1 MNINSMLQNLDTVI
15 FDMDG
20 VLINS
25 EPFWKEVEI
34 KVFASVGIDF
44 VAVGGEKTV
53 GLRIDEVVDYWYGLY
68 PWKQKSKAAV
78 VAEIMDEMTKV
89 ILSEGEAMKGVIELL
104 GYLKEQGYKIGLA
117 TSSYEVL
124 LNATLQVLGIEN
136 YFDVSNSAQ
145 SLTYGKPHPEIY
157 IKTAADLGSV
167 PGKCLVIED
176 SLNGV
181 IAGKAAKMRVIA
193 VPDRTHEYNP
203 KIMLA
208 DKICKDLTDVLSLF
222 KEEKLSK

>member
-1 MNINSMLQNLDTVI
+1 MSIMLKNLDTVI

-34 KVFASVGIDF
+34 KIFASVGIDF

-53 GLRIDEVVDYWYGLY
+53 GLRIDEVVDYWYNLY
-68 PWKQKSKAAV
+68 PWKEKSKAAV
-78 VAEIMDEMTKV
+78 VAEIMDEMTSV
-89 ILSEGEAMKGVIELL
+89 ILSNGEAMNGVVELL
-104 GYLKEQGYKIGLA
+104 DYLKAEGFKIGLA

-124 LNATLQVLGIEN
+124 LNATLKVLGIEK
-136 YFDVSNSAQ
+136 YFDVTNSAQ

-157 IKTAADLGSV
+157 IKTAADLNSV
-167 PGKCLVIED
+167 PEKCLVIED

-181 IAGKAAKMRVIA
+181 IAGAAAKMKVIA
-193 VPDRTHEYNP
+193 VPDGTHEYNP
-203 KIMLA
+203 KIALA
-208 DKICKDLTDVLSLF
+208 DKVCKDLTEVLALF
-222 KEEKLSK
+222 KQEKLSK

>member
-1 MNINSMLQNLDTVI
+1 MIKDVDAVI

-34 KVFASVGIDF
+34 NVFDSVGIDF

-68 PWKQKSKAAV
+68 PWKEKSKAAV
-78 VAEIMDEMTKV
+78 VDEIMDEMTNA
-89 ILSEGEAMKGVIELL
+89 ILSKGKAMKGVVDLL
-104 GYLKEQGYKIGLA
+104 EYLKMEGFKIGLA

-124 LNATLQVLGIEN
+124 LSATLKVLKIEK
-136 YFDVSNSAQ
+136 YFDVTNSAQ
-145 SLTYGKPHPEIY
+145 SLQYGKPHPEIY
-157 IKTAADLGSV
+157 IKTASDLNTV
-167 PGKCLVIED
+167 PEKCLVIED

-181 IAGKAAKMRVIA
+181 IAGKAAKMKVIA
-193 VPDRTHEYNP
+193 VPDGTHEYNP
-203 KIMLA
+203 KIALA
-208 DKICKDLTDVLSLF
+208 DKICKDLTEVLSLF
-222 KEEKLSK
+222 KGEKSSK

>member
-1 MNINSMLQNLDTVI
+1 
-15 FDMDG
+15 MDG

-34 KVFASVGIDF
+34 KIFASVGIDF

-53 GLRIDEVVDYWYGLY
+53 GLRIDEVVDYWHGLY
-68 PWKQKSKAAV
+68 PWKEKSKALV
-78 VAEIMDEMTKV
+78 VNEIMDEMTNE
-89 ILSEGEAMKGVIELL
+89 ILSKGEPMKGVVELL
-104 GYLKEQGYKIGLA
+104 EYLKREGFKIGLA

-124 LNATLQVLGIEN
+124 LEATLRVLGIEK
-136 YFDVSNSAQ
+136 YFDVTNSAQ

-157 IKTAADLGSV
+157 IKTAADLNTV
-167 PGKCLVIED
+167 PEKCLVIED

-181 IAGKAAKMRVIA
+181 IAGKAAKMRVVA
-193 VPDRTHEYNP
+193 VPDGTHEYNP
-203 KIMLA
+203 KIALA
-208 DKICKDLTDVLSLF
+208 DKVCKDLTEVLSLF

>member
-1 MNINSMLQNLDTVI
+1 MLKNLDTII

-34 KVFASVGIDF
+34 KIFASVGIDF

-53 GLRIDEVVDYWYGLY
+53 GLRIDEVVDYWYNLY
-68 PWKQKSKAAV
+68 PWKEKSKAAV
-78 VAEIMDEMTKV
+78 VDEIMGEMTSV
-89 ILSEGEAMKGVIELL
+89 ILAKGEAMKGVVELL
-104 GYLKEQGYKIGLA
+104 EYLKQKGFKIGLA

-124 LNATLQVLGIEN
+124 LRATLKVLGIEK
-136 YFDVSNSAQ
+136 YFDVTNSAQ
-145 SLTYGKPHPEIY
+145 SLTHGKPHPEIY
-157 IKTAADLGSV
+157 IKTAVDLNTV
-167 PGKCLVIED
+167 PEKCLVIED

-181 IAGKAAKMRVIA
+181 LAGKAAKMKVIA
-193 VPDRTHEYNP
+193 VPDGTHEYNP
-203 KIMLA
+203 KIALA
-208 DKICKDLTDVLSLF
+208 DKVCKNLTEVLSLF

>member
-1 MNINSMLQNLDTVI
+1 MLKNLDTVI

-34 KVFASVGIDF
+34 KIFASVGIDF

-53 GLRIDEVVDYWYGLY
+53 GLRIDEVVDYWHGLY
-68 PWKQKSKAAV
+68 PWKEKSKALV
-78 VAEIMDEMTKV
+78 VNEIMDEMTNE
-89 ILSEGEAMKGVIELL
+89 ILSKGEPMKGVVELL
-104 GYLKEQGYKIGLA
+104 EYLKREGFKIGLA

-124 LNATLQVLGIEN
+124 LEATLRVLGIEK
-136 YFDVSNSAQ
+136 YFDVTNSAQ

-157 IKTAADLGSV
+157 IKTAADLNTV
-167 PGKCLVIED
+167 PEKCLVIED

-181 IAGKAAKMRVIA
+181 IAGKAAKMRVVA
-193 VPDRTHEYNP
+193 VPDGTHEYNP
-203 KIMLA
+203 KIALA
-208 DKICKDLTDVLSLF
+208 DKVCKDLTEVLSLF